1 MNGRRGKAFEVDY
14 PLCSYGHICWL
25 LNLKKMLRCEWGWNS
40 LWQEHALA
48 ARGPSLQ
55 AVLLSAN
62 TRYFWKQTYFQ
73 KMGKILL
80 EQCWWPLQ
88 CVLSPPKA
96 NIYFSRKGT
105 FNIQKNWSESFKH
118 SLVIIA
124 ICSSPSHYYWLDL
137 KRYVPRRHTFDTCII
152 WTISCVWNVFDVCE
166 VVVLF
171 ASVGKV
177 RGIYEVCWK
186 LTGSNFKAS
195 NLLLNISSLSL
206 KL

>member
-1 MNGRRGKAFEVDY
+1 MGGVEM
-14 PLCSYGHICWL
+14 PLMLITHCALMVLYM

-48 ARGPSLQ
+48 AWGPALQ

-62 TRYFWKQTYFQ
+62 TRYVWKQTYFQ
-73 KMGKILL
+73 KMGKIVL

-105 FNIQKNWSESFKH
+105 FNIQKNWSESFEH

-137 KRYVPRRHTFDTCII
+137 KRCVPRRHTFDTCII

-171 ASVGKV
+171 ASVEKV
-177 RGIYEVCWK
+177 CGIYEVC
-186 LTGSNFKAS
+186 
-195 NLLLNISSLSL
+195 
-206 KL
+206 